1 MEMKTYLRDQID
13 WEQPFPPE
21 EYAERRAKV
30 RAAMAEAGLDA
41 LYVIRRADLKYLVA
55 YDQIWDPL
63 RGSTGLLMRSDS
75 DDTLF
80 FDTSVHTTLISLL
93 PEIKEAVIFGTSE
106 LGSPSDLDVIVETV
120 AARGLAKATVGL
132 QYWGY
137 GTDTSV
143 VEAMAAKLEAAGA
156 KAVDASLLVEE
167 VRFVKSPR
175 EIAVMREAFAIMDTA
190 LEVTRKAMHPGMME
204 TQIEGVLVGS
214 LMDQG
219 CNYPAINTML
229 GTGVR
234 SGTHHSPPT
243 HRKIKEGDLVH
254 FDVCASLHR
263 YHANICR
270 TLSVGQADERWLAL
284 MEKSAGCV
292 DRILGEIKLG
302 DPLTRVDELGNA
314 YIDEVGLRDKA
325 WWIGGYSFGIS
336 FIPDWTGAHWLHWNE
351 ETFGPTGSKGVVQPG
366 IVFNFENQ
374 FDVWEDWPGGT
385 GCAWIECFMVT
396 ETGLELMSKL
406 PRTIVSTDD

>member
-13 WEQPFPPE
+13 WEQPFPAE

-30 RAAMAEAGLDA
+30 RAAMAEAGLDG
-41 LYVIRRADLKYLVA
+41 LFVVRRADLKYLVD
-55 YDQIWDPL
+55 YDQIWDPP
-63 RGSTGLLMRSDS
+63 RGATGLLMRADT

-80 FDTSVHTTLISLL
+80 FDISVHTTLISLL
-93 PEIKEAVIFGTSE
+93 PEITDAVIFGASE
-106 LGSPSDLDVIVETV
+106 LGSASDLDTIADTLG
-120 AARGLAKATVGL
+120 ARGLAKGTIGL
-132 QYWGY
+132 QPWGY
-137 GTDTSV
+137 GMHVTV
-143 VEAMAAKLEAAGA
+143 VEALGEKLKAKGAAIA
-156 KAVDASLLVEE
+156 DASLLIEE
-167 VRFVKSPR
+167 IRVVKSPR
-175 EIAVMREAFAIMDTA
+175 ELAVMRQGFEIMDNA
-190 LEVTRKAMHPGMME
+190 LEVTRKAMRPGMME
-204 TQIEGVLVGS
+204 TQIEGVLIAS

-229 GTGVR
+229 GSGVR
-234 SGTHHSPPT
+234 SGAHHSPAT
-243 HRKIKEGDLVH
+243 HRKVKQGDLVH

-270 TLSVGQADERWLAL
+270 TLSVGKADERWLAL
-284 MEKSAGCV
+284 MERSAGCV
-292 DRILGEIKLG
+292 DRILDEIKLG
-302 DPLTRVDELGNA
+302 DPLTRVDEVGNA

-351 ETFGPTGSKGVVQPG
+351 ETFGPTGAKRIVEPG

-385 GCAWIECFMVT
+385 GCAWIESFMVT
-396 ETGLELMSKL
+396 ESGLELMSKL

>member
-13 WEQPFPPE
+13 WERPFPAE

-30 RAAMAEAGLDA
+30 RAAMAEAGLDG
-41 LYVIRRADLKYLVA
+41 LFVVRRADLKYLVD
-55 YDQIWDPL
+55 YDQIWDPP
-63 RGSTGLLMRSDS
+63 RAATGLLMRTDT

-93 PEIKEAVIFGTSE
+93 PEITDAVIFGASE
-106 LGSPSDLDVIVETV
+106 LGSPSDLDTIADTLG
-120 AARGLAKATVGL
+120 ARGLAKGTIGL
-132 QYWGY
+132 QPWGY
-137 GTDTSV
+137 GMHVTV
-143 VEAMAAKLEAAGA
+143 VKALGEKLKAKGAAIA
-156 KAVDASLLVEE
+156 DASLLIEE
-167 VRFVKSPR
+167 IRVVKSPR
-175 EIAVMREAFAIMDTA
+175 ELAVLRQGFEIMDNA
-190 LEVTRKAMHPGMME
+190 LEVTRKAMRPGMME
-204 TQIEGVLVGS
+204 TQIEGVLTAS

-219 CNYPAINTML
+219 CSYPAINTML
-229 GTGVR
+229 GSGVR
-234 SGTHHSPPT
+234 SGTHHSPAT
-243 HRKIKEGDLVH
+243 HRKVKQGDLVH

-270 TLSVGQADERWLAL
+270 TLSVGKADERWLAL
-284 MEKSAGCV
+284 MERSAGCV

-302 DPLTRVDELGNA
+302 DPLTRVDEVGNA

-351 ETFGPTGSKGVVQPG
+351 ETFGPTGAKRIVEPG

-385 GCAWIECFMVT
+385 GCAWIESFMVT
-396 ETGLELMSKL
+396 ENGLELMSKL